1 MQGHPRF
8 AARPALSLVT
18 AGLLFMVLA
27 GCSDEPGPNVP
38 DYVSPEGKETLE
50 RAWAELKTCDDAKAL
65 LIFAEIINLADTPG
79 YAAGMAGQSAG
90 QGKPDLP
97 VDNAFGVVMK
107 INEVC
112 CKNVD
117 KIISLHA
124 STHVFDGWATGKIS
138 REESHFWRRLSLAVS
153 WDGGR
158 CRLPERLDDGM
169 SWPSG

>member
-38 DYVSPEGKETLE
+38 DYVSPKGKETLE
-50 RAWAELKTCDDAKAL
+50 RAWAELKTCDDVKAL
-65 LIFAEIINLADTPG
+65 LIFNEIINLADPLG

-97 VDNAFGVVMK
+97 VDNAFGGVMK
-107 INEVC
+107 INEIC
-112 CKNVD
+112 CQNVD
-117 KIISLHA
+117 KIISLHV
-124 STHVFDGWATGKIS
+124 SSDVFDGWATGKTS

-158 CRLPERLDDGM
+158 CKLPERLDDGM